1 MLPSSLHF
9 DFRRMVYILP
19 LLWVVVLRLSV
30 VHAQNDSSI
39 VSNSLCILQ
48 CPSGH
53 HCFNNTVVTTV
64 IELGHNGHICTT
76 AGECYGE
83 SDPLGFL
90 PGPRQKPQT
99 VVYGDTVVIKPKEIG
114 VNFLNV
120 SRDTFHNCDSG
131 GQLFQNFTSSQF
143 QIPSKYLTPP
153 GIKYFIAKDDV
164 FSCSFGIRLELYVRS
179 RQQPNCTNPALPN
192 LGVCSGVGLCS
203 SASQTFFTRD
213 YTCVCCDAYKGRYC
227 EELDSCHP
235 SRNPCKNGAT
245 CTDIKDGIADSFNCT
260 CIPGYTGTFCETNID
275 ECSSSPCVNGF
286 CVDYI
291 NAYSC
296 LCDPGFNGPN
306 CHVAIPDLC
315 ANNPCKNGGSCER
328 SGTKRQNYTCTCL
341 PDFTGRNCTE
351 NVTRSS
357 SLSTS
362 TMLAITSISTI
373 VFPTS
378 FIGNFS
384 FVMQS
389 VSSSVVHATRLS
401 SSVPKS
407 LSQGST
413 MITGTSVVGT
423 LLPTG
428 SQRIS
433 SLPGS
438 VISSTEIEI
447 APSPSISSLTF
458 PQSVLST
465 AINSSV
471 EGISTSNVYES
482 SLEAFS
488 TSVGTFS
495 PAGPS
500 MQTRN
505 NTVSSVTKSNAIM
518 ESVVTKSSL
527 APSLYLTSS
536 LHLTSSMYVSAS
548 NIGPVSSFS
557 SSLPA
562 SQAVTLI
569 IALSRST
576 STLLGPDA
584 SLLSSVLASS
594 QAVTPT
600 IAISRGTS
608 TPSGPDASLSSSLL
622 VSSLTVTPTIAI
634 SRSTSTLLGPYASSS
649 TSTPLEPDV
658 SLSSSLLASSLVV
671 TPTIALSRSTLT
683 PLGPDVSLSSSFL
696 ASSLAVMPT
705 TVLSRSTSTLLGPDA
720 SFSSSSS
727 ILLLTSSQ
735 AVTPTVIFSGN
746 TSTSSAP
753 SMASHFEVTTPLA
766 ITTGLPS
773 MSTVSFRS
781 TTAISSSMSTSF
793 VSSSV
798 VPTMPP
804 IPTTVPLIN
813 QTCVHNPCNN
823 GTCFS
828 EPYLQFEFR
837 CECSYPTVGPV
848 CRGVAESDLH
858 FPAFGKNSFLEHKS
872 ISFNNEINR
881 IDITFKTN
889 ASEGLLLFAADS
901 KKRGDFIQLHVTGGK
916 LEFRFDP
923 GDSLVYIQSNQ
934 RVDTGEIITATVTYD
949 SSSSPPFGTL
959 QVNNGAQLIGVVKG
973 RLRGIQLYNNWYVG
987 GVPQGFDMRS
997 ETRGN
1002 SAPSTSFVGSIRDV
1016 QVNGET
1022 INLSDAENWFNINEG
1037 DMPACQRMPCQ
1048 NNGKCTEVDGNVLD
1062 YECNCTADYEGR
1074 NCEVHKACKSENC
1087 NGGECIPKES
1097 NPNDFICLCPLGRV
1111 GVQCQT
1117 VIDITVPLFTIVQ
1130 GFPSYLEYPVPKD
1143 AVNSFHVTFLFKL
1156 DNSSKSWNDSL
1167 LVYSAQNSFVGSG
1180 DDFFAIGLKD
1190 NKVLLQYNVGSGS
1203 AKIYSEPVDMRR
1215 EWHVVVAGRDGRQ
1228 GWLYV
1233 DTQPR
1238 KEGESPAP
1246 LVGLNLFEPLY
1257 IGGIPNTRQLPSTLE
1272 FKTGGF
1278 HGSIYDVGIRFAKGT
1293 SFIKLSTSTGMAD
1306 AANDWAVVKG
1316 RNVGNESYNECNTL
1330 NPPCFNGGN
1339 CTQEGATFICSCPA
1353 EWTGLYCGN
1362 QRLPCYG
1369 YSPCV
1374 SGSCR
1379 PDGLNTICDCPLGK
1393 TGQFCSQDIIIQT
1406 PRFQNFSYMMFAKTN
1421 IRSTTQITIRFKP
1434 ETLDG
1439 ILFYV
1444 SHEEQ
1449 STTGDFLSIILH
1461 NGFVKLR
1468 YDLGKGVGEAVSN
1481 VTVSLN
1487 TWYTVKAIRNAQN
1500 GSLAINDG
1508 NPVYVTSPGSAVALD
1523 VNGILYFQ
1531 PNTAPVEGRNIANCP
1546 EQQVA

>member
-1 MLPSSLHF
+1 
-9 DFRRMVYILP
+9 
-19 LLWVVVLRLSV
+19 
-30 VHAQNDSSI
+30 
-39 VSNSLCILQ
+39 
-48 CPSGH
+48 
-53 HCFNNTVVTTV
+53 
-64 IELGHNGHICTT
+64 
-76 AGECYGE
+76 
-83 SDPLGFL
+83 
-90 PGPRQKPQT
+90 
-99 VVYGDTVVIKPKEIG
+99 
-114 VNFLNV
+114 
-120 SRDTFHNCDSG
+120 
-131 GQLFQNFTSSQF
+131 
-143 QIPSKYLTPP
+143 
-153 GIKYFIAKDDV
+153 
-164 FSCSFGIRLELYVRS
+164 
-179 RQQPNCTNPALPN
+179 
-192 LGVCSGVGLCS
+192 
-203 SASQTFFTRD
+203 
-213 YTCVCCDAYKGRYC
+213 
-227 EELDSCHP
+227 
-235 SRNPCKNGAT
+235 
-245 CTDIKDGIADSFNCT
+245 
-260 CIPGYTGTFCETNID
+260 
-275 ECSSSPCVNGF
+275 
-286 CVDYI
+286 
-291 NAYSC
+291 
-296 LCDPGFNGPN
+296 
-306 CHVAIPDLC
+306 
-315 ANNPCKNGGSCER
+315 
-328 SGTKRQNYTCTCL
+328 
-341 PDFTGRNCTE
+341 
-351 NVTRSS
+351 
-357 SLSTS
+357 
-362 TMLAITSISTI
+362 
-373 VFPTS
+373 
-378 FIGNFS
+378 
-384 FVMQS
+384 
-389 VSSSVVHATRLS
+389 
-401 SSVPKS
+401 
-407 LSQGST
+407 
-413 MITGTSVVGT
+413 
-423 LLPTG
+423 
-428 SQRIS
+428 
-433 SLPGS
+433 
-438 VISSTEIEI
+438 
-447 APSPSISSLTF
+447 
-458 PQSVLST
+458 
-465 AINSSV
+465 
-471 EGISTSNVYES
+471 
-482 SLEAFS
+482 
-488 TSVGTFS
+488 
-495 PAGPS
+495 
-500 MQTRN
+500 
-505 NTVSSVTKSNAIM
+505 
-518 ESVVTKSSL
+518 
-527 APSLYLTSS
+527 
-536 LHLTSSMYVSAS
+536 
-548 NIGPVSSFS
+548 
-557 SSLPA
+557 
-562 SQAVTLI
+562 
-569 IALSRST
+569 
-576 STLLGPDA
+576 
-584 SLLSSVLASS
+584 
-594 QAVTPT
+594 
-600 IAISRGTS
+600 
-608 TPSGPDASLSSSLL
+608 
-622 VSSLTVTPTIAI
+622 
-634 SRSTSTLLGPYASSS
+634 
-649 TSTPLEPDV
+649 
-658 SLSSSLLASSLVV
+658 
-671 TPTIALSRSTLT
+671 
-683 PLGPDVSLSSSFL
+683 
-696 ASSLAVMPT
+696 
-705 TVLSRSTSTLLGPDA
+705 
-720 SFSSSSS
+720 
-727 ILLLTSSQ
+727 
-735 AVTPTVIFSGN
+735 
-746 TSTSSAP
+746 
-753 SMASHFEVTTPLA
+753 
-766 ITTGLPS
+766 

-934 RVDTGEIITATVTYD
+934 RVDTGEITTATVTYD

-997 ETRGN
+997 QTRGN

-1215 EWHVVVAGRDGRQ
+1215 EWHVVVSGRDGRQ

-1278 HGSIYDVGIRFAKGT
+1278 HGSIYDVGIRFAKGA
-1293 SFIKLSTSTGMAD
+1293 SLIKLSTSTGMAD

-1330 NPPCFNGGN
+1330 NPPCFSGGN

-1406 PRFQNFSYMMFAKTN
+1406 PRFQNFSYMMFAKTY

-1523 VNGILYFQ
+1523 VRSNFYLGGVRKLSNVNPRAVDNAASFVQDFSGCIDYFEVNGILYFQ